1 MPDTIRVAAMRINRA
16 RNDDQAASG
25 ANDIFAEGF
34 SLNGRAN
41 NIVLPN
47 IVPGVDAPF
56 GQIGPVNRWNYT
68 VSLTDMTFDNFEM
81 NQAPVALG
89 PGIYFFD
96 VLDFTD
102 LLIDGM
108 RQRIRYRVG
117 GIILPEH
124 GTFDRNNAENRS
136 RPVVIKPTLFVE
148 GGGAGLRTHRDGI
161 THPEDGVSGPQ
172 YPLAY
177 CDMAGGAQGEA
188 VWITKLPGQPAVQ
201 WLPLRSM

>member
-68 VSLTDMTFDNFEM
+68 VSLTDMSFDNFEM
-81 NQAPVALG
+81 NQSPPWRWAPAST
-89 PGIYFFD
+89 PSMCW
-96 VLDFTD
+96 T
-102 LLIDGM
+102 
-108 RQRIRYRVG
+108 
-117 GIILPEH
+117 
-124 GTFDRNNAENRS
+124 S
-136 RPVVIKPTLFVE
+136 PT
-148 GGGAGLRTHRDGI
+148 
-161 THPEDGVSGPQ
+161 
-172 YPLAY
+172 
-177 CDMAGGAQGEA
+177 C
-188 VWITKLPGQPAVQ
+188 
-201 WLPLRSM
+201 